1 MSDANRTAV
10 RFIEE
15 STFAVT
21 PAAPAFQEL
30 RYNSSSLAYSP
41 KTVISDEIRS
51 DRQIS
56 DVILV
61 GYETS
66 GDISTELSYGNLDTL
81 MCGAL
86 FSDWT
91 LTPERTNVTADS
103 IITDVAA
110 STGTYTVSS
119 GAAFATGMLV
129 RATGFTNSAN
139 NGVFVSTGGSATSAV
154 FGSGAGMVNETAPP
168 AGARLKVVGAQAG
181 AADVAAI
188 TSPANRLTSTTLNWT
203 TLGLAVGM
211 WVKIGGTAAG
221 TKFATTANNG
231 WARIS
236 AVAATYLEFD
246 VVPAGW
252 SADTG
257 TGKTIR
263 VFWGDYMRNGTTERS
278 FTIEQ
283 AYEGLITPEYEYYTG
298 MEVSNMSFEMS
309 AQDIMKASMSFM
321 GSQATI
327 GTTRFA
333 SATTVAAPTNDVLN
347 TSSHVGS
354 IREGGS
360 AVSGPNYVTAVKFSI
375 DNNLRMQNA
384 VGQAGAIGIGVGRA
398 NISGSLST
406 YFGSSALLAKLRANT
421 ATSYDFR
428 LQDPS
433 GTKAYIF
440 DMPRIKFSGGNPEV
454 SGVDTDMMIELGFT
468 AIRHPTLGYTIQA
481 QRVEYYES

>member
-15 STFAVT
+15 STFATT
-21 PAAPAFQEL
+21 PASPAFQEL

-56 DVILV
+56 DVTLV

-66 GDISTELSYGNLDTL
+66 GDIATELSYGNLDPL
-81 MCGAL
+81 MRGAF
-86 FSDWT
+86 FSDWV

-110 STGTYTVSS
+110 ATGIVTVTT
-119 GAAFATGMLV
+119 GDAFATGMLV
-129 RATGFTNSAN
+129 KASGFTNSAN
-139 NGVFVSTGGSATSAV
+139 NGVFVSTGGSATTAV
-154 FGSGAGMVNETAPP
+154 FGAGASMTNETAPP

-181 AADVAAI
+181 SADVAAVI
-188 TSPANRLTSTTLNWT
+188 SPANRLTSTTLNWT

-211 WVKIGGTAAG
+211 WVKIGGTTSG
-221 TKFATTANNG
+221 QKFATAANNG

-236 AVAATYLEFD
+236 AIAATYIEFD
-246 VVPAGW
+246 SVPSGW
-252 SADTG
+252 SADAG

-283 AYEGLITPEYEYYTG
+283 AYEGLAVPEYEYYTG
-298 MEVSNMSFEMS
+298 MEVSNMSFEMNS
-309 AQDIMKASMSFM
+309 QDIMKAGMSFM

-333 SATTVAAPTNDVLN
+333 SATTVATTTNDVLN
-347 TSSHVGS
+347 TSNHVGS

-384 VGQAGAIGIGVGRA
+384 IGQAGAVGIGVGRA
-398 NISGSLST
+398 NISGSMST
-406 YFGSSALLAKLRANT
+406 YFGSSSLLSKLRNNT

-428 LQDPS
+428 LNDPS

-454 SGVDTDMMIELGFT
+454 SGVDTDIMIELGFT
-468 AIRHPTLGYTIQA
+468 AIRHSTLGYTIQV